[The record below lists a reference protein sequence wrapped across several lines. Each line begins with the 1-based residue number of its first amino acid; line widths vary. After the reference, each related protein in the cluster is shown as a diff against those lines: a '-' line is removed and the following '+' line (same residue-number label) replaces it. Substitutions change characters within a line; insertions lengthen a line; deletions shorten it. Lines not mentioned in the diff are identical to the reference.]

1 MSRLFAELAARYR
14 AGATPAEVVAS
25 TYDRIAAH
33 NDPALFIHLLP
44 HEQAQAYA
52 RALRGRDPATLPLFG
67 VPFVIKDNIDLA
79 GVPTTAGCPAFAY
92 TPTVNAPAVE
102 RLIAAGA
109 IPIGKTNLDQFA
121 TGLVGVRSPYGV
133 PRNALIP
140 TIIPGG
146 SSSGSGC
153 AVAAGLVP
161 FALGTD
167 TAGSGRV
174 PAAMGNIVGL
184 KPTCGLVSTRGVVP
198 AVRSLD
204 CVSVFA
210 SCVADAKTVLDII
223 GGFDAAD
230 PLSRRAQPA
239 RPVAKPGSAEHQLG
253 IDVKPDA
260 KPSWCSALPGGTRV
274 GIPSDMVLA
283 TCVPAVRDAFTT
295 ACNSLRTLG
304 CSIVE
309 IDYTPFAE
317 AAASLYGG
325 AWVAERT
332 AAVGDFI
339 AAHPDE
345 CHPVVRDI
353 ILSGRTATAVTT
365 HRDRYRLLELRRAA
379 EAAWALCDALML
391 PTVPEYPTVNAVLAD
406 PVKLNS
412 RLGTFTN
419 FANLFDTAALS
430 VPVGTMADGL
440 AASVTL
446 FAPAWSDAFL
456 ADLGAALHARTGHGL
471 GNDRAALVPAARP
484 PSGWGV
490 ALAVV
495 GAHLTGQPLNRQLT
509 DHGAQL
515 EETTRTAAKYRLYH
529 LPTTPPKPG
538 MVRVAE
544 GGGHIQ
550 VEVWRL
556 DETAFGRFVTS
567 IPMPLGIGR
576 IELEDGRV
584 VNGFVCEPYG
594 VAGCTD
600 ITAHGGWRAFRTASG
615 V

>member
-1 MSRLFAELAARYR
+1 MSRLFSDLAARYR
-14 AGATPAEVVAS
+14 AGAKPAEIIAE
-25 TYDRIAAH
+25 TYARITAH

-44 HEQAQAYA
+44 PAQALAYA
-52 RALRGRDPATLPLFG
+52 DALAGKDPASLPLFG
-67 VPFVIKDNIDLA
+67 IPFAIKDNIDLA
-79 GVPTTAGCPAFAY
+79 GVPTTAACPAFAY
-92 TPTVNAPAVE
+92 TPTTSAAAVE

-133 PRNALIP
+133 PRNTINPA
-140 TIIPGG
+140 IIPGG

-153 AVAAGLVP
+153 AVAAGLVA

-174 PAAMGNIVGL
+174 PAALGNIVGL
-184 KPTCGLVSTRGVVP
+184 KPTGGLVSTRGVVP

-210 SCVADAKTVLDII
+210 ACVADASAVL
-223 GGFDAAD
+223 GVMAGFDAAD
-230 PLSRRAQPA
+230 PFSRRPQPV
-239 RPVAKPGSAEHQLG
+239 RPATK
-253 IDVKPDA
+253 
-260 KPSWCSALPGGTRV
+260 ALRV
-274 GIPSDMVLA
+274 GVPSDVVLA
-283 TCVPAVRDAFTT
+283 TCAPAVREAFAT
-295 ACNSLRTLG
+295 ALISLRTLG
-304 CSIVE
+304 CTVME
-309 IDYTPFAE
+309 FDYAPFAE

-332 AAVGDFI
+332 AGVGDFI
-339 AAHPDE
+339 AAHPEE

-353 ILSGRTATAVTT
+353 ILGGRSAPAVAA
-365 HRDRYRLLELRRAA
+365 HRERYRLMDLRRAA
-379 EAAWALCDALML
+379 EAAWASCDVVAL
-391 PTVPEYPTVNAVLAD
+391 PTIPDYPTVNALLAE

-430 VPVGTMADGL
+430 VPTGTTSDGL
-440 AASVTL
+440 PASITL
-446 FAPAWSDAFL
+446 FAPAWNDAL
-456 ADLGAALHARTGHGL
+456 IADLGAALHARAGQGL
-471 GNDRAALVPAARP
+471 GNERAAAIPPPARP
-484 PSGWGV
+484 LTGSGV

-509 DHGAQL
+509 DHGALL

-556 DETAFGRFVTS
+556 DETAFGKFVAS

-600 ITAHGGWRAFRTASG
+600 ITSYGGWRAFRKATG
-615 V
+615 I

>member
-1 MSRLFAELAARYR
+1 MSRLLADLAARYR
-14 AGATPAEVVAS
+14 AGATPAEVVAA

-33 NDPALFIHLLP
+33 NDPALFINLVP
-44 HEQAQAYA
+44 HDQAQAYA
-52 RALRGRDPATLPLFG
+52 RALRGRDPASLPLFG
-67 VPFVIKDNIDLA
+67 VPFVLKDNIDLA

-92 TPTVNAPAVE
+92 TPTISAPAVE

-121 TGLVGVRSPYGV
+121 TGLVGVRSPYGI
-133 PRNALIP
+133 PRNALDP
-140 TIIPGG
+140 VIIPGG
-146 SSSGSGC
+146 SSSGSAC
-153 AVAAGLVP
+153 AVSAGLVP

-174 PAAMGNIVGL
+174 PAALGNIVGL
-184 KPTCGLVSTRGVVP
+184 KPTCGAVSTRGVVP

-210 SCVADAKTVLDII
+210 SCVADAKVVLDIVS
-223 GGFDAAD
+223 GFDAQD
-230 PLSRRAQPA
+230 PFSRQPQPA
-239 RPVAKPGSAEHQLG
+239 RPATT
-253 IDVKPDA
+253 II
-260 KPSWCSALPGGTRV
+260 RV
-274 GIPSDMVLA
+274 GVPTAAVLA
-283 TCVPAVRDAFTT
+283 TCVPAVREAFVATCTT
-295 ACNSLRTLG
+295 LRSLGYTV
-304 CSIVE
+304 VE
-309 IDYTPFAE
+309 IDYAPFGE

-339 AAHPDE
+339 AAFPDE

-353 ILSGRTATAVTT
+353 VLGGRGATAVVA
-365 HRDRYRLLELRRAA
+365 HRDRYRLMELRRAA
-379 EAAWALCDALML
+379 EAAWMACDVLAL
-391 PTVPEYPTVNAVLAD
+391 PTIPEYPTVNAVLAD

-430 VPVGTMADGL
+430 VPVGSMADGL

-456 ADLGAALHARTGHGL
+456 ADIGAALHARAGQGL
-471 GNDRAALVPAARP
+471 GNDRTASVPAPRRP
-484 PSGWGV
+484 PSGCGV

-509 DHGAQL
+509 DLGAQL

-529 LPTTPPKPG
+529 LATTPAKPG

-544 GGGHIQ
+544 GGGHIE

-556 DETAFGRFVTS
+556 DETAFGRFVAA
-567 IPMPLGIGR
+567 IPAPLGIGR
-576 IELEDGRV
+576 IELADGRV
-584 VNGFVCEPYG
+584 VNGFLCEGYAI
-594 VAGCTD
+594 AGCTD
-600 ITAHGGWRAFRTASG
+600 ITAHAGWRAFRAATG
-615 V
+615 I

>member
-1 MSRLFAELAARYR
+1 MNRLFVELAARYR

-52 RALRGRDPATLPLFG
+52 RALRGRDPASLPLFG

-92 TPTVNAPAVE
+92 TPTVSATAVE
-102 RLIAAGA
+102 RLNAAGA

-121 TGLVGVRSPYGV
+121 TGLVGVRSPYEV
-133 PRNALIP
+133 PRNALNP
-140 TIIPGG
+140 AIIPGG

-153 AVAAGLVP
+153 AVSAGLVP

-198 AVRSLD
+198 AVRSFD

-223 GGFDAAD
+223 GAFDAAD
-230 PLSRRAQPA
+230 PFSRRPQSA
-239 RPVAKPGSAEHQLG
+239 RPATKALRIG
-253 IDVKPDA
+253 IASDA
-260 KPSWCSALPGGTRV
+260 
-274 GIPSDMVLA
+274 VLA

-295 ACNSLRTLG
+295 ACASLRALG
-304 CSIVE
+304 CTVVE

-317 AAASLYGG
+317 AAASLYSG

-353 ILSGRTATAVTT
+353 VLGGRTATAVLDTSVHGVVVQT
-365 HRDRYRLLELRRAA
+365 SRAA
-379 EAAWALCDALML
+379 W
-391 PTVPEYPTVNAVLAD
+391 
-406 PVKLNS
+406 
-412 RLGTFTN
+412 
-419 FANLFDTAALS
+419 
-430 VPVGTMADGL
+430 
-440 AASVTL
+440 
-446 FAPAWSDAFL
+446 PAY
-456 ADLGAALHARTGHGL
+456 G
-471 GNDRAALVPAARP
+471 
-484 PSGWGV
+484 
-490 ALAVV
+490 
-495 GAHLTGQPLNRQLT
+495 PL
-509 DHGAQL
+509 
-515 EETTRTAAKYRLYH
+515 
-529 LPTTPPKPG
+529 
-538 MVRVAE
+538 
-544 GGGHIQ
+544 
-550 VEVWRL
+550 
-556 DETAFGRFVTS
+556 
-567 IPMPLGIGR
+567 
-576 IELEDGRV
+576 
-584 VNGFVCEPYG
+584 VNGN
-594 VAGCTD
+594 
-600 ITAHGGWRAFRTASG
+600 RT
-615 V
+615 

>member
-1 MSRLFAELAARYR
+1 MSRVIADLAARYR

-33 NDPALFIHLLP
+33 NDPALFIRLLP

-52 RALRGRDPATLPLFG
+52 RALHGRDPASLPLFG

-79 GVPTTAGCPAFAY
+79 GVPTTAACPAFAY
-92 TPTVNAPAVE
+92 TPTVSATAVE

-133 PRNALIP
+133 PRNVLNP

-184 KPTCGLVSTRGVVP
+184 KPSCGLVSTRGVVP

-210 SCVADAKTVLDII
+210 SCVADAKAVLDII
-223 GGFDAAD
+223 GAFDAAD
-230 PLSRRAQPA
+230 PFSRRTQPA
-239 RPVAKPGSAEHQLG
+239 RPATKA
-253 IDVKPDA
+253 
-260 KPSWCSALPGGTRV
+260 TRI
-274 GIPSDMVLA
+274 GIPSDAVLA
-283 TCVPAVRDAFTT
+283 TCVPAVRTAFAT
-295 ACNSLRTLG
+295 ACISLRALG
-304 CSIVE
+304 CPVVE
-309 IDYTPFAE
+309 IDYTPFAD
-317 AAASLYGG
+317 AAESLYGG

-332 AAVGDFI
+332 AGVGDFI

-353 ILSGRTATAVTT
+353 VLGGRTATAVSA

-379 EAAWALCDALML
+379 EAAWALCDVIAL

-412 RLGTFTN
+412 RLGIFTN
-419 FANLFDTAALS
+419 FANLLDTAALS

-456 ADLGAALHARTGHGL
+456 ADLGAALHARVGHGL
-471 GNDRAALVPAARP
+471 GNDRAASVPAARP
-484 PSGWGV
+484 PSGSGV
-490 ALAVV
+490 TLAVV

-556 DETAFGRFVTS
+556 DETAFGRFVAS

-584 VNGFVCEPYG
+584 VNGFVCESYG
-594 VAGCTD
+594 VVGCAD
-600 ITAHGGWRAFRTASG
+600 ITSHGGWRAFRKATG
-615 V
+615 I

>member
-1 MSRLFAELAARYR
+1 MSRLFSDLAARYR
-14 AGATPAEVVAS
+14 AGATPAEIIAE
-25 TYDRIAAH
+25 TYARIAAYH
-33 NDPALFIHLLP
+33 DPAVFIHLLP
-44 HEQAQAYA
+44 QEQVEAHA
-52 RALRGRDPATLPLFG
+52 RALVGRDPATLPLFG
-67 VPFVIKDNIDLA
+67 VPFAIKDNIDLI
-79 GVPTTAGCPAFAY
+79 GVSTTAGCPAFAY
-92 TPTVNAPAVE
+92 TPLVSATAVD

-133 PRNALIP
+133 PRNPLDP
-140 TIIPGG
+140 EIIPGG

-153 AVAAGLVP
+153 AVSAGLVP
-161 FALGTD
+161 FTLGTD

-184 KPTCGLVSTRGVVP
+184 KPTRGLVSTRGVVP

-204 CVSVFA
+204 CVSVLA
-210 SCVADAKTVLDII
+210 SCVADAKAVLDVV
-223 GGFDAAD
+223 GGFDATD
-230 PLSRRAQPA
+230 PFSRRPQPA
-239 RPVAKPGSAEHQLG
+239 RPA
-253 IDVKPDA
+253 
-260 KPSWCSALPGGTRV
+260 TRATRI
-274 GIPSDMVLA
+274 GIPSDAVLA
-283 TCVPAVRDAFTT
+283 TCTAAVREAFTA
-295 ACNSLRTLG
+295 ACISLRTLG
-304 CSIVE
+304 CTVVE
-309 IDYTPFAE
+309 IDYAPFVE

-332 AAVGDFI
+332 ASVGDFI
-339 AAHPDE
+339 AAHPHE

-353 ILSGRTATAVTT
+353 VLGGRAATAVAA
-365 HRDRYRLLELRRAA
+365 HHDRYRLMELRRAA
-379 EAAWALCDALML
+379 EATWALCDVLVL
-391 PTVPEYPTVNAVLAD
+391 PTIPEYLTVNAVLAD

-412 RLGTFTN
+412 RLGSFTN

-430 VPVGTMADGL
+430 VPVGFMADGL

-446 FAPAWSDAFL
+446 FAPAWSDAFI
-456 ADLGAALHARTGHGL
+456 ADLGAALHARAGQGL
-471 GNDRAALVPAARP
+471 GNDRLAAVPAAPRLL
-484 PSGWGV
+484 SGCGV
-490 ALAVV
+490 SLAVV

-544 GGGHIQ
+544 GGSHIQ

-556 DETAFGRFVTS
+556 DETAFGRFVVS

-584 VNGFVCEPYG
+584 VNGFICEPYG
-594 VAGCTD
+594 VLGCTD
-600 ITAHGGWRAFRTASG
+600 ITVHGGWRAFRKASG
-615 V
+615 I

>member
-1 MSRLFAELAARYR
+1 MSRLFAEVAARYR
-14 AGATPAEVVAS
+14 TGATPAEVVAA
-25 TYDRIAAH
+25 TYDRIASH
-33 NDPALFIHLLP
+33 HDPALFITLVP

-52 RALRGRDPATLPLFG
+52 RALRGRDPASLPLFG

-92 TPTVNAPAVE
+92 TPAVSAPAVE
-102 RLIAAGA
+102 RLVAAGA

-133 PRNALIP
+133 PRNVLNP

-184 KPTCGLVSTRGVVP
+184 KPTCGLVSTRGIVR

-210 SCVADAKTVLDII
+210 SCVADAKTVLDVLA
-223 GGFDAAD
+223 GFDAAD
-230 PLSRRAQPA
+230 PFSRRPQPA
-239 RPVAKPGSAEHQLG
+239 RPATKSAR
-253 IDVKPDA
+253 I
-260 KPSWCSALPGGTRV
+260 
-274 GIPSDMVLA
+274 GIPSGAVLA
-283 TCVPAVRDAFTT
+283 SCVPAVREAFAT
-295 ACNSLRTLG
+295 ACISLRTLG
-304 CSIVE
+304 CTVVE

-345 CHPVVRDI
+345 CHPVVRAI
-353 ILSGRTATAVTT
+353 VLGGGGATAVTA
-365 HRDRYRLLELRRAA
+365 HRDRYRLMELRRAA
-379 EAAWALCDALML
+379 EDVWAMCDALLL
-391 PTVPEYPTVNAVLAD
+391 PTVPDYPTVNAVLAD
-406 PVKLNS
+406 PLQLNS

-430 VPVGTMADGL
+430 VPVGTMPDGL

-446 FAPAWSDAFL
+446 FAPAWSDAFI
-456 ADLGAALHARTGHGL
+456 AEIAAALHAGAGQGL
-471 GNDRAALVPAARP
+471 GNDRTAVLPAAPP

-490 ALAVV
+490 SLAVV
-495 GAHLTGQPLNRQLT
+495 GAHLTGQPLNRQLMEL
-509 DHGAQL
+509 GARL
-515 EETTRTAAKYRLYH
+515 EETTRTSAGYRLYH
-529 LPTTPPKPG
+529 LPTTPAKPG
-538 MVRVAE
+538 MVRVAA

-556 DETAFGRFVTS
+556 DETAFGRFVAA
-567 IPMPLGIGR
+567 IPAPLGIGR

-584 VNGFVCEPYG
+584 VNGFLCESYAI
-594 VAGCTD
+594 AGCTD
-600 ITAHGGWRAFRTASG
+600 ITAHGGWRAFRAASG
-615 V
+615 I

>member
-33 NDPALFIHLLP
+33 NDPALFIRLLP
-44 HEQAQAYA
+44 HEQAQVYA
-52 RALRGRDPATLPLFG
+52 RALRGCDPTSLPLFG

-92 TPTVNAPAVE
+92 TPTVSAPAVE

-121 TGLVGVRSPYGV
+121 TGLVGVRSPYEI
-133 PRNALIP
+133 PRNVLNP

-223 GGFDAAD
+223 GAFDAAD
-230 PLSRRAQPA
+230 PFSRRPQPA
-239 RPVAKPGSAEHQLG
+239 RPA
-253 IDVKPDA
+253 
-260 KPSWCSALPGGTRV
+260 TRHLRI
-274 GIPSDMVLA
+274 GIPSDVVLA
-283 TCVPAVRDAFTT
+283 TCVPSVRESFIT
-295 ACNSLRTLG
+295 ACINLRMLG

-332 AAVGDFI
+332 AGVGDFV

-345 CHPVVRDI
+345 CHPLVRDI
-353 ILSGRTATAVTT
+353 IMSGRTATAVAA
-365 HRDRYRLLELRRAA
+365 HRDRYRLQELRRAA
-379 EAAWALCDALML
+379 EAAWAMCDVLTL
-391 PTVPEYPTVNAVLAD
+391 PTIPEYPTVNAVLAD

-430 VPVGTMADGL
+430 VPVGMMSDGL
-440 AASVTL
+440 PASVTL
-446 FAPAWSDAFL
+446 FAPGWNDAL
-456 ADLGAALHARTGHGL
+456 IADLGAALHARAGQGL
-471 GNDRAALVPAARP
+471 GSDRTATVPVAVRP
-484 PSGWGV
+484 ISGSGV

-495 GAHLTGQPLNRQLT
+495 GAHLTGQPLNGQLT
-509 DHGAQL
+509 DHGGLL

-556 DETAFGRFVTS
+556 DETAFGRFVAS

-594 VAGCTD
+594 VVGCTD
-600 ITAHGGWRAFRTASG
+600 ITAHGGWRAFSTATG
-615 V
+615 I